1 MPDEF
6 MRPKVTLKITTYQLV
21 LPPNKWSAVTSHE
34 FYGDTI
40 EQAFDILKA
49 HMTTDAFF
57 NASFT
62 GKFVFEGQ
70 EITLMNS
77 AVESS

>member
-6 MRPKVTLKITTYQLV
+6 TRPKVTLKITTYQLV
-21 LPPNKWSAVTSHE
+21 LPPDKWSAVTSHE

-49 HMTTDAFF
+49 HMTTDTFF
-57 NASFT
+57 DASFK
-62 GKFVFEGQ
+62 GKFVYNGQ
-70 EITLMNS
+70 EVILVNS